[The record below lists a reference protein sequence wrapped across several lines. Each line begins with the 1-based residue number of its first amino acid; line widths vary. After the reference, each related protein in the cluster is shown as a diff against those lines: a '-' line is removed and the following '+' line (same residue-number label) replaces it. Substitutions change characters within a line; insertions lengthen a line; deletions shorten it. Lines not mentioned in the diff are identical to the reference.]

1 MAVYVN
7 NITLNTGEYFSRDF
21 YLDNID
27 GTPLDLTGYTAASQM
42 RKHPESVKQTADFNV
57 GFMRQSEWK
66 NKSIFSNDDNKIS
79 KTWTLCLGCD
89 VYR

>member
-1 MAVYVN
+1 MTVVKRLDKYSIKSYNMAVYVN

-57 GFMRQSEWK
+57 GFMTERMEE
-66 NKSIFSNDDNKIS
+66 
-79 KTWTLCLGCD
+79 
-89 VYR
+89 